1 MTYSP
6 LFDTETRP
14 TAGMASGDFE
24 LGARL
29 KQLRQAND
37 MTVAA
42 LSQAAGVA
50 KSTISKIES
59 GQMSPTFDIIQKVA
73 KGLNLDVAAF
83 FADNDQRS
91 TGGRRAVTPR
101 GEGKKNE
108 NPYYAHR
115 LLCAELASK
124 KMFPVISRIKARSIS
139 EFKSMVS
146 QEGEEFFY
154 VLSGRVTVYSE
165 FYEPLELGPGDSMY
179 FDCTMAHATISTSDE
194 DAEVLWVYAS

>member
-1 MTYSP
+1 MSYSP
-6 LFDTETRP
+6 LFETGTRP
-14 TAGMASGDFE
+14 TAGMASSDFE
-24 LGARL
+24 LGTRL

-73 KGLNLDVAAF
+73 KGLNLNVAAF
-83 FADNDQRS
+83 FADNEQRS
-91 TGGRRAVTPR
+91 TSGRRALTPR

-108 NPYYAHR
+108 NPYYVHR
-115 LLCAELASK
+115 LLCTELASK

-139 EFKSMVS
+139 EFESMVR

-154 VLSGRVTVYSE
+154 VLSGHVTVYSE
-165 FYEPLELGPGDSMY
+165 FYEPLELGPGDAMY
-179 FDCTMAHATISTSDE
+179 FDCTMAHATISTSEE